1 MSGRRSPFQR
11 AKNPMTLQE
20 RDKNIIAL
28 CCDYHFLTREQI
40 RLLSGFNCRNR
51 LSTRLRKLFDNGF
64 LSRRF
69 LSVFRGGGRII
80 YFLGPRGVEIISGK
94 SGIDVM
100 TIKQKRKQLLKIKN
114 AFLPHYLLINRFRL
128 ALSLASKN
136 NPGIS
141 LKSWKTEK
149 EIPLSLEE
157 REFYPDAYFVYG
169 FRGKLYSIFLE
180 VDCSTESNKRFHGK
194 VENYL
199 KYGFDGYYQ
208 KQFGFQFFR
217 VMVVCQTMAR
227 LKNLKKLI
235 EQRTDKMFW
244 LALQADIS
252 PEKILTKIWH
262 RPARDP
268 VFSLL
273 ED

>member
-1 MSGRRSPFQR
+1 MSGRSPFQR
-11 AKNPMTLQE
+11 AKNPMVLQE
-20 RDKNIIAL
+20 RDKKIIAS
-28 CCDYHFLTREQI
+28 CFDYRFLTQDQVRV
-40 RLLSGFNCRNR
+40 LLDFGCQVRASV
-51 LSTRLRKLFDNGF
+51 RLRKLFDNGY

-69 LSVFRGGGRII
+69 LANLEGRAKIL
-80 YFLGPRGVEIISGK
+80 YFPGPKGVEIISEK
-94 SGIDVM
+94 SGLDPLK
-100 TIKQKRKQLLKIKN
+100 IKQKRKQLLEIKN
-114 AFLPHYLLINRFRL
+114 ASLPHYLSINKFRL
-128 ALSLASKN
+128 AFSLASKN
-136 NPGIS
+136 NPLIS

-217 VMVVCQTMAR
+217 VLVVCQSTAR
-227 LKNLKKLI
+227 LKNLKKLV
-235 EQRTDKMFW
+235 EQKTDKMFW
-244 LALQADIS
+244 LALQEDIS
-252 PEKILTKIWH
+252 SEKILAKIWH
-262 RPARDP
+262 RPAKDS